1 MLQFP
6 TDDIEKSMFKNKLS
20 MLVICLWPI
29 NFIAFEKVFFLM
41 CGIKDLEMEIFEDNE
56 IKTSFISPS
65 GIFIRD
71 PGLQHSLV
79 KIS

>member
-1 MLQFP
+1 
-6 TDDIEKSMFKNKLS
+6 
-20 MLVICLWPI
+20 
-29 NFIAFEKVFFLM
+29 M
-41 CGIKDLEMEIFEDNE
+41 CGIKDLEMEIFEDSE

-71 PGLQHSLV
+71 SGLQHSLV

>member
-1 MLQFP
+1 
-6 TDDIEKSMFKNKLS
+6 MFKNKLS

-29 NFIAFEKVFFLM
+29 NFIAFEKVFFFLM

>member
-1 MLQFP
+1 
-6 TDDIEKSMFKNKLS
+6 
-20 MLVICLWPI
+20 
-29 NFIAFEKVFFLM
+29 M

>member
-1 MLQFP
+1 
-6 TDDIEKSMFKNKLS
+6 
-20 MLVICLWPI
+20 
-29 NFIAFEKVFFLM
+29 M
-41 CGIKDLEMEIFEDNE
+41 CGIKKLEMEIFEDNE

-79 KIS
+79 RIS